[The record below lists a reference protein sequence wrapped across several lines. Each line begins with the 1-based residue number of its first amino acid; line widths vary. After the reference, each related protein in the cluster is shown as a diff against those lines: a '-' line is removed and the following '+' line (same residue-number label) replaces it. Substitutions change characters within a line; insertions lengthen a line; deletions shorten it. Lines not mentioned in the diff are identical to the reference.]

1 MKRQQRRRAKRDR
14 QFLNPVWIE
23 KEGRESAAESVIW
36 REVAGGRRSSL
47 APCGRGRSH
56 RSKTRE
62 GASGRDGRAA
72 VTGVWKLPERWTRR
86 ARAHR
91 PWKTTEQ
98 FSTSSHTHPR
108 GHFYRVKNG
117 DISNEL

>member
-1 MKRQQRRRAKRDR
+1 MPATPSDPAGPRIRGPR
-14 QFLNPVWIE
+14 
-23 KEGRESAAESVIW
+23 
-36 REVAGGRRSSL
+36 AGGDHLWR
-47 APCGRGRSH
+47 H
-56 RSKTRE
+56 VVEDDRSKTRE